1 MAANI
6 NLCKYVWSSLC
17 CFDVFGIACFLYD
30 NSLQTLLSFCLAVV
44 EVSNINFAIGYNL
57 TSFVTRDPYLISVS
71 S

>member
-1 MAANI
+1 MSGRNSVTLTCISAP
-6 NLCKYVWSSLC
+6 
-17 CFDVFGIACFLYD
+17 FGIACFLCD
-30 NSLQTLLSFCLAVV
+30 NSLQTLLTFCLALV